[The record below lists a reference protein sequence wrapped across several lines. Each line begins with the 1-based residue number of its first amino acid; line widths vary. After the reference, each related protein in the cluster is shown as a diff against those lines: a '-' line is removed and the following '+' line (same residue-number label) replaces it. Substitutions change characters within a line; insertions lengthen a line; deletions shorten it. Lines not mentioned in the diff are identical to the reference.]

1 MLSKTCS
8 KCGITA
14 PLDAFNRKKKG
25 KYGRSAECKSCS
37 TARYMKWA
45 RENPQA
51 AKNNVRRWVEANA
64 ERHRAQQKQYRE
76 QNSVQMRDYHRS
88 WRSKHP
94 GYGAERKKQWYE
106 NNRDRYRS
114 YNAKRRAQ
122 IFRACPSWVDHASI
136 IDVYEEAV
144 RLTQETGLPHE
155 VDHIVPLQNKN
166 VCGLHVPWNLQVLP
180 KTLNRAK
187 SNKHEQEEP
196 REAPPA
202 ATPNLAAGER

>member
-1 MLSKTCS
+1 MESKTCS

-45 RENPQA
+45 RENPEA
-51 AKNNVRRWVEANA
+51 ARSNTKEWVARNRERKRASDRQWRAQNYERHTAAYRRWRSLNP
-64 ERHRAQQKQYRE
+64 
-76 QNSVQMRDYHRS
+76 RDRS
-88 WRSKHP
+88 E
-94 GYGAERKKQWYE
+94 YKKQWYE